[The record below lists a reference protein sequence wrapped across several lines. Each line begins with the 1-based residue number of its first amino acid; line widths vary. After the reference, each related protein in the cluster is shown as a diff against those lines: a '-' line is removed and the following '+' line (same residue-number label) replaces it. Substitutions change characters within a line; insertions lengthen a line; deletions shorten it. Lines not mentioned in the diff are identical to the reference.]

1 MDLRLVVISNR
12 LPVTPIIEDEQV
24 TYRQS
29 IGGLATGISTYLAA
43 SNTGLSPVF
52 SEYLWVGYVGIS
64 DSNVSKDINE
74 QIRTT
79 LLKDYHC
86 YPIFLLNDLY
96 NNFYEGFCNKIIWP
110 LFHYFPDKVV
120 YIP

>member
-1 MDLRLVVISNR
+1 MFLHLAVRMDLRLVVISNR

-52 SEYLWVGYVGIS
+52 SEYLWVAYV
-64 DSNVSKDINE
+64 
-74 QIRTT
+74 
-79 LLKDYHC
+79 
-86 YPIFLLNDLY
+86 
-96 NNFYEGFCNKIIWP
+96 
-110 LFHYFPDKVV
+110 
-120 YIP
+120 